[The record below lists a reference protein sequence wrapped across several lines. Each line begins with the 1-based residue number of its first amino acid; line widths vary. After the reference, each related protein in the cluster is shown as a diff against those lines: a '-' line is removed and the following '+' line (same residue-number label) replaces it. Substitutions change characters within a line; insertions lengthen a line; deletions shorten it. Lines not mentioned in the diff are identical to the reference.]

1 MSLFQYFTYKDYLKN
16 VIAENKSKRGFQ
28 AALAKAAGCQPSYLS
43 QTLTG
48 KAELL
53 PDHAAG
59 IADHLEFSEFETE
72 YFLNLVL
79 LGRASTVTLKKILE
93 KKLVQMR
100 TAQNQLI
107 NRMPAQT
114 KISKEIEKFY
124 YSSWYWLAIHIAT
137 STPKLQTIKALS
149 ERLALPATKIKS
161 SLEIMQK
168 YGLVKFENERWKYGS
183 GASHLSNDSLMTE
196 MNHMHWRNR
205 AILNVQKDEDDS
217 LHYTSVVSMT
227 AGDAVKMKEFLVQM
241 IAKSRKIT
249 DPSVP
254 EEVFCFNLDFFTL

>member
-1 MSLFQYFTYKDYLKN
+1 MSLFQYLTYKDFLKA
-16 VIAENKSKRGFQ
+16 VIGENKAQRGFQ

-59 IADHLEFSEFETE
+59 MAEHLELSELETE

-79 LGRASTVTLKKILE
+79 LGRASTPTLKKILE
-93 KKLVQMR
+93 KKLLQIR
-100 TAQNQLI
+100 TAQNQLV

-114 KISKEIEKFY
+114 KISKEVEKFY

-137 STPKLQTIKALS
+137 STPNLQTIKALS
-149 ERLALPATKIKS
+149 ERLNLPAMKIKGC
-161 SLEIMQK
+161 LETLQK
-168 YGLVKFENERWKYGS
+168 YGLVQFEQDRWKYS
-183 GASHLSNDSLMTE
+183 KGASHLAKDSLMTE

-227 AGDAVKMKEFLVQM
+227 GEDAFKLKEFLVQM
-241 IAKSRKIT
+241 ISKSRKFS

>member
-1 MSLFQYFTYKDYLKN
+1 MSLFEYSNYKDYLKN
-16 VIAENKSKRGFQ
+16 VIAENSHQRGFQ
-28 AALAKAAGCQPSYLS
+28 AVLAKAAGCQPSYLS
-43 QTLTG
+43 QALTG

-72 YFLNLVL
+72 YFIHLVL
-79 LGRASTVTLKKILE
+79 LGRASTSSLIKIIE
-93 KKLVQMR
+93 KKLAQMR

-114 KISKEIEKFY
+114 KINKEIEKFY

-149 ERLALPATKIKS
+149 ERLALPVTKVKS
-161 SLEIMQK
+161 TLEVLQK
-168 YGLVKFENERWKYGS
+168 YGLVKLENDRWKYNS
-183 GASHLSNDSLMTE
+183 GASHLGSDSLMTE

-205 AILNVQKDEDDS
+205 AILNVQKDEGNS

-227 AGDAVKMKEFLVQM
+227 LVDAVKMKEFLTQM
-241 IAKSRKIT
+241 ISKSRKIS

-254 EEVFCFNLDFFTL
+254 EEVFCFNLDFFNL